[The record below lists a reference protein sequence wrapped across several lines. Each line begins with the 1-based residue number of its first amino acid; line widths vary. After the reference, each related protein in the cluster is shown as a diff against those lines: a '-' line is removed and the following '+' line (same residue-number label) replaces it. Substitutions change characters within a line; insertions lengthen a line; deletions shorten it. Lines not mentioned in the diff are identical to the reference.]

1 MVACAIHRW
10 QKCRSG
16 QPGLL
21 QSPHILLRKQYRLQ
35 LLGRRPRGGRAAD
48 ERDEVAPFHSITS
61 SARSR
66 IEVEISIPIALAVL
80 RLTTSSNLVGCS
92 IGRSVG
98 FAPFAIRSTYSAARW
113 YIPAM
118 LGP

>member
-1 MVACAIHRW
+1 MEETNHRH
-10 QKCRSG
+10 RR
-16 QPGLL
+16 
-21 QSPHILLRKQYRLQ
+21 LLRVR
-35 LLGRRPRGGRAAD
+35 RERPRCRAAEQCD
-48 ERDEVAPFHSITS
+48 ELAALHSITS